1 MLIHSSENDVLVE
14 EQFFGDA
21 KLANQKQ
28 AQVGS
33 SYKGTMWSV
42 MTLLIILLCVV
53 SVLLLWCGDISS
65 KNLRYQSAAVVFERL
80 HNQTSSSSVQA

>member
-1 MLIHSSENDVLVE
+1 MNDAFTLNECVQCSISYFLQGSAKVLIHSSENDVLVD

-42 MTLLIILLCVV
+42 MTMLIILLCVV
-53 SVLLLWCGDISS
+53 SVLLFLVWRHF
-65 KNLRYQSAAVVFERL
+65 K
-80 HNQTSSSSVQA
+80 